1 MSQITFKK
9 LQTSNGVNE
18 SLDNWVKKH
27 EINQET
33 FESLK
38 NEVSRYIGCMSIRFD
53 EKCMNAEGRYLVFRE
68 DGNLYEN
75 WDSTVPL

>member
-1 MSQITFKK
+1 
-9 LQTSNGVNE
+9 
-18 SLDNWVKKH
+18 
-27 EINQET
+27 
-33 FESLK
+33 
-38 NEVSRYIGCMSIRFD
+38 MSIRFD